1 VSVLGDRAPE
11 ATAAIRRGTGRTST
25 IRIIGTPPNQPN
37 RGITLRKTRH
47 RKRPAET
54 EGRNGASIG
63 KFRTQRPAHICETTR
78 DRAVFERPSY
88 VTRWRRTGWLGRQDS
103 NFCISKSE
111 FAKTFS
117 SGERIRTCASRLNL
131 VVLHLIAKE
140 SLGMTDASGFNTEM
154 QRFESRRPANQSG
167 LCGLC
172 PGRKNSLR
180 PRSHMTAQI

>member
-1 VSVLGDRAPE
+1 MAPPL
-11 ATAAIRRGTGRTST
+11 ANSAHRDQLISAKPRGTARFLS
-25 IRIIGTPPNQPN
+25 
-37 RGITLRKTRH
+37 
-47 RKRPAET
+47 
-54 EGRNGASIG
+54 
-63 KFRTQRPAHICETTR
+63 
-78 DRAVFERPSY
+78 D
-88 VTRWRRTGWLGRQDS
+88 LGRQDS